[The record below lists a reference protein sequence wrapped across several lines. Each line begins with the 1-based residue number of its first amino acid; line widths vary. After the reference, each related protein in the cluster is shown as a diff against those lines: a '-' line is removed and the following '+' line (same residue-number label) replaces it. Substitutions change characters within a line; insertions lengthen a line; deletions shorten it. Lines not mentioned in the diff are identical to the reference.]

1 MKYEVIHVR
10 ELEPDLVTRWGEI
23 QQSDSE
29 LASPYFRPEFTQ
41 ALGAVRDDVRVG
53 ILEDGGRIV
62 GFFPFHHSRGGLARP
77 IGLGLSDYH
86 GVIVDKNAEWTAEE
100 LLRGCNLVRWEFDH
114 LLASQKQFSDFHDQ
128 VSGSPI
134 IDVSKGM
141 EVYESSLD
149 KSGRKQLKE
158 AQRKFSK
165 LESQIGP
172 VTFTVH
178 SQDQE
183 ILRQLIQWKSL
194 QCKQTG
200 TVDFFALKWCEQL
213 IQGIHA
219 QRERHFGGI
228 LSTLHAGDTLA
239 AVHFGMYSRDVWH
252 SWFPAYNDELL
263 QYSPGAILL
272 FDMIRAAADGDVQY
286 IDLGKGISLYKK
298 RVMTGEIAVAEG
310 SFQVPSLRNTIQNF
324 STGIE
329 EWSKQSALKPVLRIP
344 GRIIKSMQR
353 KKRYE

>member
-134 IDVSKGM
+134 I
-141 EVYESSLD
+141 
-149 KSGRKQLKE
+149 
-158 AQRKFSK
+158 A
-165 LESQIGP
+165 
-172 VTFTVH
+172 
-178 SQDQE
+178 
-183 ILRQLIQWKSL
+183 
-194 QCKQTG
+194 
-200 TVDFFALKWCEQL
+200 
-213 IQGIHA
+213 
-219 QRERHFGGI
+219 
-228 LSTLHAGDTLA
+228 
-239 AVHFGMYSRDVWH
+239 
-252 SWFPAYNDELL
+252 
-263 QYSPGAILL
+263 
-272 FDMIRAAADGDVQY
+272 
-286 IDLGKGISLYKK
+286 
-298 RVMTGEIAVAEG
+298 
-310 SFQVPSLRNTIQNF
+310 
-324 STGIE
+324 
-329 EWSKQSALKPVLRIP
+329 
-344 GRIIKSMQR
+344 
-353 KKRYE
+353 